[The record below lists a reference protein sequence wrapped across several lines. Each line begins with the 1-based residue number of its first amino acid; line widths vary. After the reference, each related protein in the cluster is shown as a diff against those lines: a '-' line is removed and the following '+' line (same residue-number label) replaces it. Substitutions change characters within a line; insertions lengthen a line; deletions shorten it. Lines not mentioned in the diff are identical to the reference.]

1 MKKSLIALLPLLF
14 FAQALFAQQ
23 DEEKPNII
31 KVQPFQFQDS
41 IVYKR
46 ENGVLVVDRAELDL
60 YLKSLD
66 TTLKQHKYSPKVYQ
80 NVQFA
85 HLTEQDVQRH
95 YEQALAYWN
104 AAAGQPLSFD
114 VNNFVYFWAEGPGL
128 LQPYLDEILPQ
139 LLQQG
144 KVHMSE
150 KYVKAPVTRY
160 LFADH
165 DINGKN
171 YRIYKFQD
179 GKEILREQD
188 IYTEPVINTTRK

>member
-1 MKKSLIALLPLLF
+1 MHRPGHRRADQDAQHRIAGDG
-14 FAQALFAQQ
+14 ADEHAHSRRALGRGQGA
-23 DEEKPNII
+23 
-31 KVQPFQFQDS
+31 
-41 IVYKR
+41 
-46 ENGVLVVDRAELDL
+46 
-60 YLKSLD
+60 
-66 TTLKQHKYSPKVYQ
+66 
-80 NVQFA
+80 
-85 HLTEQDVQRH
+85 EQDVQRH

-104 AAAGQPLSFD
+104 AAVGQPLSFD